1 MNKINNN
8 DDEIKILKQKIKDLE
23 KKNNDLLHNN
33 LNDKKVSFKDLWEKR
48 LTILLKIF
56 IYVPFYFL
64 CFLLI
69 ISYYITSSYISIVCI
84 IIIILLTSKKLRNF
98 IYDKTKFELST
109 YLIVFFIIV
118 LFTISLASFNTK
130 EADKI
135 IQEAKIYNKE

>member
-1 MNKINNN
+1 MDKINNN

-33 LNDKKVSFKDLWEKR
+33 LNDKKVSFKDLWKKR

-135 IQEAKIYNKE
+135 IQEVKIYNKE

>member
-1 MNKINNN
+1 MDKINNN

-98 IYDKTKFELST
+98 IYDKTKFELSI

>member
-1 MNKINNN
+1 MDKINNN

-33 LNDKKVSFKDLWEKR
+33 LNDKKVSFKDLWKKR

>member
-33 LNDKKVSFKDLWEKR
+33 LNDKKVSFKDLWKKR

>member
-33 LNDKKVSFKDLWEKR
+33 LNDKKVSFKDLWKKR

-135 IQEAKIYNKE
+135 IQEVKIYNKE

>member
-8 DDEIKILKQKIKDLE
+8 DDEIKILKQRIKDLE

-33 LNDKKVSFKDLWEKR
+33 LNDKIVSFKDLWKKR

-135 IQEAKIYNKE
+135 IQEVKIYNKE